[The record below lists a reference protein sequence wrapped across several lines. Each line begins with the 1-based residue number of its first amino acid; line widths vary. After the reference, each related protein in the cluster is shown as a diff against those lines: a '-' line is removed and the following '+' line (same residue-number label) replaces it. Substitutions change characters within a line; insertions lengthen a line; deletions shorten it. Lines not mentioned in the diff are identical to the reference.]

1 MDRHVCVVS
10 GGGTGIGRAIA
21 TELAVLGA
29 SVMICG
35 RRAAPLEQTVRDLQ
49 AQGISVA
56 HQTCD
61 IRDDDAVTALFDRV
75 NDEFGRLDV
84 LINNA
89 GGQFPSPALSLTNK
103 GFEAVVRNNLLGTWK
118 MTHAAATQLMVPQ
131 QSGHIINI
139 TADVRNGFPGMVHTG
154 AARAGVENM
163 TKTLAIE
170 WAQHGVRINSVAPG
184 IIATEALANYPDS
197 LREGSIRA
205 TPVRRFAAPT
215 EVSHLVVYLASGY
228 SDFMTGQT
236 LRFDG
241 GKSLW
246 GESWPIPQ
254 EVPQHAPYP
263 AGGFFG
269 PKRNASKTDK
279 K

>member
-1 MDRHVCVVS
+1 
-10 GGGTGIGRAIA
+10 
-21 TELAVLGA
+21 
-29 SVMICG
+29 MICG